1 MPGGTLQLF
10 NYQNN
15 PIDFTMKNP
24 DITFFKSVHKKYT
37 NFSIDCID
45 VNFNQEPDLST
56 VNNNHYICRLD
67 KLGHLLKDTYLV
79 IELPS
84 IVNSI
89 VIDGVTVGTDVRLID
104 DFAINII
111 DSVSVQIGGDIIH
124 EFDSDWINIYYRR
137 YLTYE
142 KYREVIGMI
151 NPAKSHVSDLAITNQ
166 TLYIWLPFFFSKD
179 PSLGLPLYSL
189 EYHTI
194 YINVHLK
201 PLSKWMTYVNLD
213 NIRVPVEDPR
223 MLVYN
228 DERFRFFMRV
238 NSVFFDE
245 SERNKIQMTRQEHLI
260 QQIHTITSNQINEKK
275 IRIDNYL
282 KRPLKEFFIIGYRED
297 NKDRNTFGNYTNF
310 ENNIN
315 YSGGLNQPPSGVFSD
330 YHTQNYIDQIY
341 EQKALEFR
349 PEIIDQ
355 IQLYLDDKPRF
366 HVLKSNYLRLVQDY
380 QYDLNFQE
388 MDNYIYHYS
397 FSSDPKEVQPSGSLN
412 LGRVHTSYF
421 DLTLTMTPPTQPII
435 ENLATIRN
443 ILKNKTDMSKNTSII
458 NDSSAYAWKYGIKI
472 YLVTYNI
479 LKIFGGMADLM
490 FKK

>member
-1 MPGGTLQLF
+1 
-10 NYQNN
+10 
-15 PIDFTMKNP
+15 
-24 DITFFKSVHKKYT
+24 
-37 NFSIDCID
+37 
-45 VNFNQEPDLST
+45 
-56 VNNNHYICRLD
+56 
-67 KLGHLLKDTYLV
+67 
-79 IELPS
+79 
-84 IVNSI
+84 
-89 VIDGVTVGTDVRLID
+89 
-104 DFAINII
+104 
-111 DSVSVQIGGDIIH
+111 
-124 EFDSDWINIYYRR
+124 
-137 YLTYE
+137 
-142 KYREVIGMI
+142 
-151 NPAKSHVSDLAITNQ
+151 
-166 TLYIWLPFFFSKD
+166 
-179 PSLGLPLYSL
+179 
-189 EYHTI
+189 
-194 YINVHLK
+194 
-201 PLSKWMTYVNLD
+201 
-213 NIRVPVEDPR
+213 
-223 MLVYN
+223 
-228 DERFRFFMRV
+228 
-238 NSVFFDE
+238 
-245 SERNKIQMTRQEHLI
+245 MTRQEHLI
-260 QQIHTITSNQINEKK
+260 QQIHTITSNLITEKK